1 MLSKITGLYKNKNM
15 NIMINCYKVIGENT
29 QEHNPYWLQ
38 IPDHSYK
45 ILIVGSFGS
54 GKTIALLNLINH

>member
-1 MLSKITGLYKNKNM
+1 M